1 MRGDLKR
8 PVCTR
13 EPHASTSSSRSS
25 SMPIVRDSSLRPEV
39 GTRSAYRRFTGYL
52 MPSWLTHLSR
62 RSPPTTV
69 TSARRGCLLM
79 GSARTS
85 SVLVRSKRDRRVAFG
100 AVDHAAIAGSIAKA
114 KIFIFI
120 LDMLLFLCNFLNRRC
135 GLFTVRNKLQARRSL
150 RTFGSLGTDV
160 VSLSPISSQFLIF

>member
-1 MRGDLKR
+1 
-8 PVCTR
+8 
-13 EPHASTSSSRSS
+13 
-25 SMPIVRDSSLRPEV
+25 MPIVRDSSLRPEV

-114 KIFIFI
+114 KIFMVF
-120 LDMLLFLCNFLNRRC
+120 DMLFLCNFLNR
-135 GLFTVRNKLQARRSL
+135 
-150 RTFGSLGTDV
+150 
-160 VSLSPISSQFLIF
+160 

>member
-1 MRGDLKR
+1 
-8 PVCTR
+8 
-13 EPHASTSSSRSS
+13 
-25 SMPIVRDSSLRPEV
+25 MPIVRDSSLRPEV

-100 AVDHAAIAGSIAKA
+100 AVDHAAIAGSITKA
-114 KIFIFI
+114 KIFM
-120 LDMLLFLCNFLNRRC
+120 LDKCWTYCFSLQLPESPMWTVHNATNCKHERLC
-135 GLFTVRNKLQARRSL
+135 ARSGRL
-150 RTFGSLGTDV
+150 AQTL
-160 VSLSPISSQFLIF
+160 

>member
-1 MRGDLKR
+1 
-8 PVCTR
+8 
-13 EPHASTSSSRSS
+13 
-25 SMPIVRDSSLRPEV
+25 MPIVRDSSLRPEV

-114 KIFIFI
+114 KIFM
-120 LDMLLFLCNFLNRRC
+120 LDMLLFLCNFQNRRC
-135 GLFTVRNKLQARRSL
+135 GLFTTQQIASKKVSAHVRVAWRRRCEFITYKL
-150 RTFGSLGTDV
+150 T
-160 VSLSPISSQFLIF
+160 ISHILI

>member
-1 MRGDLKR
+1 
-8 PVCTR
+8 
-13 EPHASTSSSRSS
+13 
-25 SMPIVRDSSLRPEV
+25 MPIVRDSSLRPEV

-114 KIFIFI
+114 KIFM

-135 GLFTVRNKLQARRSL
+135 GLFTTQQISTDPFSTNCKQEGLCARSGRL
-150 RTFGSLGTDV
+150 AQTL
-160 VSLSPISSQFLIF
+160 